1 ASVNKQAD
9 SFALF
14 TNSPAAASVPAGTCS
29 HLVAESVVVWAE
41 GKCLKDTDGEPIGHM
56 PLILLVPTAL
66 SATAAALFS
75 STEIRNPSATA
86 KYPINNPH
94 VGNFRPVVSR
104 YMGNSNYTGYSAT
117 AWNMLASP
125 QELSTVEV
133 CFLNGQQ
140 TPIIEQA
147 EANFDTLGVQMRGY
161 FDFGVNDQD
170 GRGGVRSKG
179 AA

>member
-1 ASVNKQAD
+1 MD
-9 SFALF
+9 
-14 TNSPAAASVPAGTCS
+14 
-29 HLVAESVVVWAE
+29 
-41 GKCLKDTDGEPIGHM
+41 LKDADGEPIGHM

-66 SATAAALFS
+66 SATSASLFN